1 MAALFE
7 EEITKYPVSPPVAA
21 ALESFVHVVIALW
34 YPSPFALSFFSFLH
48 LSLCLSFRL
57 LVLRAAS
64 RGARETRGVTSP
76 KNKVQ
81 GFTLYYVA
89 ERYACLTFGPST
101 TWSTINYDENA
112 HCFLLKIYP
121 ENLFRGSTRES
132 IRLGGNRPEILIIS
146 YRFIIVVFVTLRK
159 LDRRVAPEP
168 GTVEDTFLQER
179 EGEKRAESR
188 LASLAV
194 VAACRETG
202 I

>member
-1 MAALFE
+1 MVSESVRSILLLLSPSVALSL
-7 EEITKYPVSPPVAA
+7 V
-21 ALESFVHVVIALW
+21 
-34 YPSPFALSFFSFLH
+34 PFARVTRGLARCARNARCYFSEKQSARFH
-48 LSLCLSFRL
+48 
-57 LVLRAAS
+57 LVLRCGTLRLPYIRPVNNLVYDKLRRERALFPPEDISGEFIS
-64 RGARETRGVTSP
+64 RINARID
-76 KNKVQ
+76 
-81 GFTLYYVA
+81 
-89 ERYACLTFGPST
+89 ST
-101 TWSTINYDENA
+101 
-112 HCFLLKIYP
+112 
-121 ENLFRGSTRES
+121 
-132 IRLGGNRPEILIIS
+132 GNRPEILIIS